1 MITDSS
7 AQVWAETR
15 ARPKRANPTV
25 WRNAHNSRLET
36 REKRPTV
43 NHESRISQYANWESV
58 SSSTAAPS
66 SSSSS
71 SSLASQTQPFS
82 GPLSSIRL
90 TKWSAFNEPPI
101 PMHRHPLLAVLAL
114 RSLQPRLSSAWRY
127 CRLALQMAQRA
138 TCIDKKSQ
146 STYASSCPNFFTS
159 AWSWTAVE
167 TLAQKRPC
175 SASRLCIVRP
185 PIVALMLDPC
195 KHYRPQ
201 RVSRACIRH
210 LA

>member
-25 WRNAHNSRLET
+25 WRSAHNSRLET
-36 REKRPTV
+36 REKRLTV

-138 TCIDKKSQ
+138 TCIDKVAVNVCLILPKLLHFRLVMDRGRNT
-146 STYASSCPNFFTS
+146 STEAPMLC
-159 AWSWTAVE
+159 
-167 TLAQKRPC
+167 LAT
-175 SASRLCIVRP
+175 V
-185 PIVALMLDPC
+185 
-195 KHYRPQ
+195 YRPAAY
-201 RVSRACIRH
+201 RRSDA
-210 LA
+210 